1 MTDEEKIA
9 LIKLLI
15 GDVPNSPFYPLF
27 ADGDL
32 QNLLDMN
39 GGDVYKAA
47 RMAAI
52 SASMQLSGWNTRER
66 VGDLEWANQLS
77 TNYIKALEMFIKN
90 PDVAIPSG
98 IVPWYGSKNSCSKL
112 LNLYE
117 EIECKGR
124 CE

>member
-1 MTDEEKIA
+1 MTDEEKIE
-9 LIKLLI
+9 LMRILI
-15 GDVPNSPFYPLF
+15 GDVATSPFYPLF
-27 ADGDL
+27 QDEEL
-32 QNLLDMN
+32 EKLLSFS

-117 EIECKGR
+117 EIKCKGR